1 MFGPRPRLDKH
12 TKSSIRRHFPS
23 IFFTVFLTLAAL
35 ACIWPPQSAFANYV
49 QHTLTGTMN
58 SGTDVTGV
66 FGLPPGTNLTGLSY
80 TLEVTYDDTVGSQSS
95 GTCSGGSPTYV
106 TSNQGVSGNWPA
118 VGAVLWMQ
126 GGPIPMVMGRMK
138 LNPASNIQLARR
150 YAPVAGCNSTST
162 IEFGDQE
169 GYNGDGYSGGG
180 YVADGIVKPP
190 TGGSLTSDPIWN
202 DALATTTNL
211 KTGEIM
217 NFNWSV
223 TFDGSTDSASGVM
236 NYGTTSTAGSLTITV
251 SAAPGDPPA
260 STVFDQVNLGGGGS
274 GGGSGSGPGS
284 GSGGS
289 SGAGPEA
296 PTGQSCPG
304 TAAGLLCGNPVNA
317 ATGNK
322 FQPETDYQGAPSTQ
336 LSLTRYYNSFNNNQ
350 MPFGKGWSSNW
361 HSYITGPTSGVV
373 TVTSGNGK
381 VESFTLS
388 GAAWVPNPNIT
399 SELSE
404 IIVSGTQVGWEVL
417 RTDDSIEDYNMLG
430 QLTSVTTRSGLT
442 TTLTYTSLNLTT
454 VTGPFGQTLTFIY
467 DTSGRIATMTDA
479 NSKVYTYTYG
489 PYDNLVTVKFP
500 DTKVR
505 AYEYFDPNYPQL
517 LTGIRDELGKHYAN
531 FTYDSTGRALTSQHA
546 GGAGLWTLTYNT
558 GGTTTATDA
567 LGNAHTY
574 TPTSTYNLQVPSSL
588 SGTPYPPA
596 GGASFTYDTNGFI
609 ASRTDFNG
617 NVTTYTH
624 DSRGNETQR
633 IEAYGTALAR
643 TITTTWHATFNLPLT
658 ITEPARTTTFTYDAD
673 GNMLTK
679 SVTDGTHTSTWTYTY
694 NAAGQV
700 LTAEDPDTNVTT
712 YTYNANGTMA
722 TMVNAASQTTTYN
735 TYDANSRLTKV
746 TDPNGLITQYTYDYK
761 GRMLTKVVGS
771 LTTTYTYDAA
781 GNMTKLTHPDGS
793 YFAYTYDAAHRLTK
807 ITDRLGNHTDYTL
820 DAMGNKTAMNVYN
833 AASTLVRTHT
843 YTYDAMNRL
852 DTDTG
857 AAMGETTTY
866 TYDDQSNLLTVT
878 DPLSDVTTYTYDALN
893 RKSTMV
899 DPASNTTTYGYDSED
914 NLSSVDDPRGLTTT
928 YGYDGLGRQT
938 SLSGPDTGSTTRT
951 FDAMGNV
958 LTSTD
963 ARSDVST
970 YTYDVLNRLSTA
982 GYTGG
987 ASATYT
993 YDTGTYGKGHLT
1005 EVADSTGNT
1014 QWTFDQYGKVTQRK
1028 EVVGAVTLTNGYAYD
1043 ADERLHILTFPSAKT
1058 VTYAY
1063 DTQGN
1068 ISSVTLNS
1076 NGVASSVAWMPFGP
1090 AKNWTQ
1096 ANGKVFTRT
1105 FDQDY
1110 RITGL
1115 ALGTL
1120 NTQGLTWDNA
1130 GRLTAL
1136 TETGLS
1142 NKSYGYDNM
1151 DRLTGITI
1159 GTANPTSWS
1168 YDDNGNRATTTDPSS
1183 NVTTYNYPGGNNK
1196 LSSLSGFVTQSFT
1209 YDANG
1214 NMTGDGTNTWTY
1226 DQRGRMATNVVGA
1239 VTTTY
1244 SVNDIGLRVKK
1255 AGATTT
1261 LYAYD
1266 EAGHTVGEYTST
1278 GTPVMETAFMG
1289 NLAVGVMRTVS
1300 GTTTTD
1306 SLAPDWIGAPH
1317 IIANISSTF
1326 AWTWDHLAW
1335 GDDAPNQ
1342 NPGGLGTF
1350 VYDWRFPGQIYDLE
1364 SGLFY
1369 NRARD
1374 YSSALGRYV
1383 ESDPIGLR
1391 GGDYSTYGYVKGNP
1405 LRSSDPKGLSQNNY
1419 GGRESFDAANW
1430 TPVNPPVEYG
1440 DELAF
1445 SYATSVI
1452 GIEASSSA
1460 SPLPTNQFE
1469 FTVQA
1474 LPLQSDGKRQ
1484 TGVSTPGWLDPVPY
1498 GSGLT
1503 GAGFSNQ
1510 FVISASFKAPLTQW
1524 TIRIP
1529 PQEETHDNND
1539 FEMLQVYTPQPCP

>member
-1 MFGPRPRLDKH
+1 
-12 TKSSIRRHFPS
+12 
-23 IFFTVFLTLAAL
+23 
-35 ACIWPPQSAFANYV
+35 
-49 QHTLTGTMN
+49 MN
-58 SGTDVTGV
+58 SGTDTTGV
-66 FGLPPGTNLTGLSY
+66 FGFPPGTNLTGLSY
-80 TLEVTYDDTVGSQSS
+80 ILEVTYDDTLGSQSIA
-95 GTCSGGSPTYV
+95 TCSGGSPTYG
-106 TSNQGVSGNWPA
+106 TSNQGVSGNYPA
-118 VGAVLWMQ
+118 VGAVLWM
-126 GGPIPMVMGRMK
+126 GGSPIPMVMGRLP
-138 LNPASNIQLARR
+138 LNPGGMSQLARR
-150 YAPVAGCNSTST
+150 YAPVSGCSSMSS
-162 IEFGDQE
+162 IQFYDQE
-169 GYNGDGYSGGG
+169 GYTGDGYSGSG
-180 YVADGIVKPP
+180 YVADGVVYPP
-190 TGGSLTSDPIWN
+190 TGGSLTSDPNWN

-211 KTGEIM
+211 KTGEVM

-251 SAAPGDPPA
+251 SSAPGDPPA
-260 STVFDQVNLGGGGS
+260 STVFDQENMGS
-274 GGGSGSGPGS
+274 
-284 GSGGS
+284 
-289 SGAGPEA
+289 
-296 PTGQSCPG
+296 QCP
-304 TAAGLLCGNPVNA
+304 LCGNPVNTL
-317 ATGNK
+317 TGNK
-322 FQPETDYQGAPSTQ
+322 FQAETDYQGAPSSH

-350 MPFGKGWSSNW
+350 MPFGKGWTSNW

-373 TVTSGNGK
+373 TVTSPDGH
-381 VESFTLS
+381 VDSFTLS
-388 GAAWVPNPNIT
+388 GSVWTPNPNIT

-404 IIVSGTQVGWEVL
+404 IIVGGTQTGWEVL
-417 RTDDSIEDYNMLG
+417 RADDSIEDYNMLG

-442 TTLTYTSLNLTT
+442 TTLTYTSMNLTT
-454 VTGPFGQTLTFIY
+454 VTGPFGQTLTFTY
-467 DTSGRIATMTDA
+467 DTSNRIATMTDA
-479 NSKVYTYTYG
+479 NGKVYTYGYG
-489 PYDNLVTVKFP
+489 PFDNLVTVKFP

-517 LTGIRDELGKHYAN
+517 LTGIRDELGAHYAN
-531 FTYDSTGRALTSQHA
+531 FTYDSTGRAVASQHA
-546 GGAGLWTLTYNT
+546 GGADLWTFTYNT

-567 LGNAHTY
+567 LSNAHTY
-574 TPTSTYNLQVPSSL
+574 TPTSVYNLQAMDSI

-596 GGASFTYDTNGFI
+596 GGNAFTYDTNGFI
-609 ASRTDFNG
+609 ASKTDFDG

-694 NAAGQV
+694 NTAGQV

-712 YTYNANGTMA
+712 YTYNTDGTMA

-735 TYDANSRLTKV
+735 TYDGNSRLTKM
-746 TDPNGLITQYTYDYK
+746 TDPNGLITQFTYDYK

-771 LTTTYTYDAA
+771 LTTTDTYDAA
-781 GNMTKLTHPDGS
+781 GNLTKVTQPDGS
-793 YFAYTYDAAHRLTK
+793 YLSYTYDKAHRLTK

-820 DAMGNKTAMNVYN
+820 DAMGNRTAVNVYN
-833 AASTLVRTHT
+833 ASSTLVRTHT
-843 YTYDAMNRL
+843 YTYDAVNRL
-852 DTDTG
+852 STETG
-857 AAMGETTTY
+857 AATGETTTY

-893 RKSTMV
+893 RKSTIE
-899 DPASNTTTYGYDSED
+899 DPASNTTTYGYDSQD
-914 NLSSVDDPRGLTTT
+914 NLTSVDDPRGLTTT

-938 SLSGPDTGSTTRT
+938 SISSPDTGTTT
-951 FDAMGNV
+951 KTYDAVGNV

-970 YTYDVLNRLSTA
+970 YTYDALNRLATA

-1005 EVADSTGNT
+1005 EVADGTGNT
-1014 QWTFDQYGKVTQRK
+1014 QWTWDQYGMVTQRK
-1028 EVVGAVTLTNGYAYD
+1028 EVVGTVTLTNGYAYD

-1110 RITGL
+1110 RITAL

-1120 NTQGLTWDNA
+1120 NTQALTWDNA
-1130 GRLTAL
+1130 RRLTAL
-1136 TETGLS
+1136 SETGLS
-1142 NKSYGYDNM
+1142 DKAYNYDDL
-1151 DRLTGITI
+1151 DRLTSLTI
-1159 GTANPTSWS
+1159 GTANPTSWT
-1168 YDDNGNRATTTDPSS
+1168 YDDNSNRATTTDPSS

-1196 LSSLSGFVTQSFT
+1196 LSSLSGFVSQSFT

-1244 SVNDIGLRVKK
+1244 SVNDQGLRVKK
-1255 AGATTT
+1255 SNTGSTT

-1266 EAGHTVGEYTST
+1266 ETGHVIGEYTST

-1289 NLAVGVMRTVS
+1289 NLPVGVMRTVS

-1317 IIANISSTF
+1317 IIANVSSTF

-1335 GDDAPNQ
+1335 GDNAPNQ

-1350 VYDWRFPGQIYDLE
+1350 VYDWRFPGQTYDSE
-1364 SGLFY
+1364 SGLQY
-1369 NRARD
+1369 NINRD
-1374 YSSALGRYV
+1374 YSSILGRYV

-1391 GGDYSTYGYVKGNP
+1391 GMDFSTFGYAGGDPVSNV
-1405 LRSSDPKGLSQNNY
+1405 DPKGTQTIIQ
-1419 GGRESFDAANW
+1419 
-1430 TPVNPPVEYG
+1430 TPDGPIVLPPPIPWQTIGQIGQTIDQQIGQTLNPPDTMQPPGNCTPDQHKRLKDRVDNICGAAKACTCTDTPE
-1440 DELAF
+1440 ELIAK
-1445 SYATSVI
+1445 I
-1452 GIEASSSA
+1452 GMHS
-1460 SPLPTNQFE
+1460 
-1469 FTVQA
+1469 
-1474 LPLQSDGKRQ
+1474 RC
-1484 TGVSTPGWLDPVPY
+1484 
-1498 GSGLT
+1498 
-1503 GAGFSNQ
+1503 
-1510 FVISASFKAPLTQW
+1510 ISARRLIMEVCFAGGDPIHEDQ
-1524 TIRIP
+1524 I
-1529 PQEETHDNND
+1529 QERLAAIYNCQQFQLNQ
-1539 FEMLQVYTPQPCP
+1539 MMRNQQ